1 MFLLRHNH
9 RQTYFDLTDFS
20 ACKRAESLTVIP
32 HFVALS
38 VITVTLSLSFFAA
51 SETFFKQFMLLY

>member
-9 RQTYFDLTDFS
+9 RQTCFDLTDFT
-20 ACKRAESLTVIP
+20 ACKRAESLTAIP

-38 VITVTLSLSFFAA
+38 VDTVTLFFCCI
-51 SETFFKQFMLLY
+51 